1 MQPTPVNYYL
11 DLMGLETGPQ
21 AIVWPPGKVLDEIL
35 DHSEGDECLMY

>member
-11 DLMGLETGPQ
+11 DFKGREAGPQ
-21 AIVWPPGKVLDEIL
+21 SIVWPPGKVLHQIL